1 LIKIH
6 IMNINTSARIIAM
19 LVMLQCTTKVFAQN
33 ASDTSAILNIIQ
45 GETISW
51 NKGDAE
57 TYSRHFAEDGTFTN
71 ILGIFSIGHK
81 IFQEKHE
88 QIFKS
93 VFLGTELKQEVVSL
107 KFVRP
112 DVAVVETIG
121 WVSGFKN
128 GPAKGTYLD
137 DKGRLR
143 VRLLQ
148 VMTKDGSDWKIVTYH
163 NVDIK
168 PGIPAPEPH

>member
-1 LIKIH
+1 
-6 IMNINTSARIIAM
+6 MNMKTSAKIIAM
-19 LVMLQCTTKVFAQN
+19 LVMFHYTNQVFAQN
-33 ASDTSAILNIIQ
+33 TSDTSTILNIIQ
-45 GETISW
+45 EETFSW

-71 ILGIFSIGHK
+71 ILGMFSVGHK
-81 IFQEKHE
+81 IFLEKHD
-88 QIFKS
+88 QIFKT

-112 DVAVVETIG
+112 DVAIVETIG

-148 VMTKDGSDWKIVTYH
+148 VMAKDGNDWKIVAYH
-163 NVDIK
+163 HVDIK
-168 PGIPAPEPH
+168 AGIPAPEPH

>member
-1 LIKIH
+1 MKI
-6 IMNINTSARIIAM
+6 NASPKIIA
-19 LVMLQCTTKVFAQN
+19 LIVMLQSATIVFSQKS
-33 ASDTSAILNIIQ
+33 SDTTAIQNIIQ
-45 GETISW
+45 EEIISW

-57 TYSRHFAEDGTFTN
+57 TYSRHFATDGTFTN
-71 ILGIFSIGHK
+71 ILGMFFTGHK

-88 QIFKS
+88 QIFKT
-93 VFLGTELKQEVVSL
+93 VFLGTELKQEIVSL
-107 KFVRP
+107 KFVHTN
-112 DVAVVETIG
+112 VAIVETIG

-128 GPAKGTYLD
+128 GPNKGTSLD

-148 VMTKDGSDWKIVTYH
+148 VMTRDANDWKIVTYH

-168 PGIPAPEPH
+168 EGIPAPEPR

>member
-1 LIKIH
+1 
-6 IMNINTSARIIAM
+6 MNIHTSAKIIAM
-19 LVMLQCTTKVFAQN
+19 LVMFQYTGKVFAQKT
-33 ASDTSAILNIIQ
+33 SDTSAILNIIQ
-45 GETISW
+45 EETVSW

-57 TYSRHFAEDGTFTN
+57 TYSRHFAEYGTFTN
-71 ILGIFSIGHK
+71 ILGMFYVGHK
-81 IFQEKHE
+81 IFLERHD
-88 QIFKS
+88 QIFKT

-107 KFVRP
+107 VFVRP
-112 DVAVVETIG
+112 DVAIVETIG

-128 GPAKGTYLD
+128 GPVKGTNLD

-148 VMTKDGSDWKIVTYH
+148 VIVKAGNDWKIMAYH

-168 PGIPAPEPH
+168 TGIPAPEPH

>member
-1 LIKIH
+1 
-6 IMNINTSARIIAM
+6 MNINTSAKIIAI
-19 LVMLQCTTKVFAQN
+19 LVMFHYTGKVFAQN
-33 ASDTSAILNIIQ
+33 TSDTAAILNIINE
-45 GETISW
+45 ETVSW

-57 TYSRHFAEDGTFTN
+57 TYSRHFAKDGTFTN
-71 ILGIFSIGHK
+71 ILGMFHVGHK
-81 IFQEKHE
+81 IFLERHD
-88 QIFKS
+88 QIFKT

-107 KFVRP
+107 QFVRP
-112 DVAVVETIG
+112 DVAIVETIG

-128 GPAKGTYLD
+128 GPVKGTNLD

-148 VMTKDGSDWKIVTYH
+148 IIAKAGNDWKIMAYH

-168 PGIPAPEPH
+168 VGVPAPEPH

>member
-1 LIKIH
+1 
-6 IMNINTSARIIAM
+6 MNTNILLKSIVM
-19 LVMLQCTTKVFAQN
+19 LVMLQYTIKVFAQN

-45 GETISW
+45 EETISW

-71 ILGIFSIGHK
+71 ILGMFFMGHK
-81 IFQEKHE
+81 DFQEKHE
-88 QIFKS
+88 QIFKT

-107 KFVRP
+107 KFVHQ
-112 DVAVVETIG
+112 DAAIVETIG

-148 VMTKDGSDWKIVTYH
+148 VMARNANDWKIVAYH

>member
-1 LIKIH
+1 MKIK
-6 IMNINTSARIIAM
+6 SSLKIISI
-19 LVMLQCTTKVFAQN
+19 LVMLQSTTIVFAQN
-33 ASDTSAILNIIQ
+33 TSDTTAIQNIIQ
-45 GETISW
+45 EEIISW

-57 TYSRHFAEDGTFTN
+57 TYSRHFAVDGTFTN
-71 ILGIFSIGHK
+71 ILGMFFIGHK
-81 IFQEKHE
+81 NFQEKHE
-88 QIFKS
+88 QIFKT
-93 VFLGTELKQEVVSL
+93 VFLGTELKQEIVSL
-107 KFVRP
+107 KFVHP
-112 DVAVVETIG
+112 DVAIVEIIG

-148 VMTKDGSDWKIVTYH
+148 VMTKDGNDWKIVAYH

-168 PGIPAPEPH
+168 VGIPAPEPH

>member
-1 LIKIH
+1 
-6 IMNINTSARIIAM
+6 M
-19 LVMLQCTTKVFAQN
+19 LVMLHYTAKVVAQN
-33 ASDTSAILNIIQ
+33 SPDTSAILSIIQ
-45 GETISW
+45 EETISW
-51 NKGDAE
+51 NKGDAA

-71 ILGIFSIGHK
+71 ILGMFSIGHK
-81 IFQEKHE
+81 IFLEKHD
-88 QIFKS
+88 QIFKT

-107 KFVRP
+107 KFVRT
-112 DVAVVETIG
+112 DVAIVETIG

-148 VMTKDGSDWKIVTYH
+148 VMAKKGDDWKIMAYH

>member
-1 LIKIH
+1 
-6 IMNINTSARIIAM
+6 M
-19 LVMLQCTTKVFAQN
+19 LVMLQCTTKVFGQN
-33 ASDTSAILNIIQ
+33 ASDTSVILNVIQ
-45 GETISW
+45 EETISW

-71 ILGIFSIGHK
+71 IVGMFSIGHK
-81 IFQEKHE
+81 NFQEKHE
-88 QIFKS
+88 QIFKT

-107 KFVRP
+107 KFV
-112 DVAVVETIG
+112 DKNAAIVETIG

-148 VMTKDGSDWKIVTYH
+148 VMAKNGDDWKIAAYH

-168 PGIPAPEPH
+168 LGISAPEPR

>member
-1 LIKIH
+1 MKINKFIKFFSIF
-6 IMNINTSARIIAM
+6 
-19 LVMLQCTTKVFAQN
+19 VMLQFTTTVFAQKK
-33 ASDTSAILNIIQ
+33 SDTTAIQNILLEEIV
-45 GETISW
+45 SW

-57 TYSRHFAEDGTFTN
+57 MYSRHFAEDGTFTN
-71 ILGIFSIGHK
+71 IMGVFAVGHK
-81 IFQEKHE
+81 IFQEKHD
-88 QIFKS
+88 QIFKT

-107 KFVRP
+107 KFVHP
-112 DVAVVETIG
+112 NVATVETIG

-128 GPAKGTYLD
+128 GPMKGTTLD

-148 VMTKDGSDWKIVTYH
+148 VMVKDRKDWKIVTYH

-168 PGIPAPEPH
+168 PGVPAPEPQ